1 MHTFPANGIPQNNG
15 KRFLLLSK
23 IETNVIDKFETRPFT
38 VGGYNWILHVY
49 LNGNTKD
56 GGAGYVSLYVEID
69 KSGFDSAH
77 QEVYADLRFYIFNR
91 KERKYFTIQD
101 TDVWRFNAFNTMWG
115 FSQVLPVDT
124 FKDPKNGYLYDG
136 EHCEFGV
143 DVTVPTPFEESET
156 FSISS
161 SSDKFT
167 WRIENFSTLVKDAYS
182 SVFSLGGKKWNL
194 RMVPTGSG
202 SGSGK
207 YVSLFLQ
214 LSTNQRRAYE
224 YIYVRVKLRRI
235 NIFSKREVRERILSS
250 LSSRNKLSL
259 VDFFVFFAPVTGGA
273 SLAVGRHLHP
283 LVPLNL
289 FSWC

>member
-1 MHTFPANGIPQNNG
+1 MFI
-15 KRFLLLSK
+15 
-23 IETNVIDKFETRPFT
+23 V
-38 VGGYNWILHVY
+38 
-49 LNGNTKD
+49 
-56 GGAGYVSLYVEID
+56 
-69 KSGFDSAH
+69 
-77 QEVYADLRFYIFNR
+77 
-91 KERKYFTIQD
+91 D
-101 TDVWRFNAFNTMWG
+101 TDVWRFDAFNTMWG
-115 FSQVLPVDT
+115 FSQVLPVAT
-124 FKDPKNGYLYDG
+124 FKDPKNGYLYNG

-143 DVTVPTPFEESET
+143 DVTVPTLFEESET

-224 YIYVRVKLRRI
+224 YIYVRVKFRVLNQR
-235 NIFSKREVRERILSS
+235 
-250 LSSRNKLSL
+250 KLSNRELELRNWYGRTYSWGIVNLISFDDLRDSSKGFL
-259 VDFFVFFAPVTGGA
+259 VNDALIVEVQLEAISTTTYFP
-273 SLAVGRHLHP
+273 
-283 LVPLNL
+283 
-289 FSWC
+289 